1 MRPIGDMEE
10 WQWLGAETQ
19 VAPYQNGR
27 PKRAIPDRLVAGG
40 MLFLA
45 GIGLGS
51 LGAFGIS
58 NRADQTRQVKGSKT
72 VAHVS
77 SEGGALMEQERRAER
92 SACEEGIAMEIGTV
106 LAAFGLGVVAGA
118 VATLL
123 TTPESGAS
131 VRYRLKRGVETAK
144 RELGEVVGE
153 AKEDWNSVGSDMRDA
168 VKRTASRV
176 KEAAAV
182 TKESLRKNDTTVGSE
197 P

>member
-1 MRPIGDMEE
+1 
-10 WQWLGAETQ
+10 
-19 VAPYQNGR
+19 
-27 PKRAIPDRLVAGG
+27 
-40 MLFLA
+40 
-45 GIGLGS
+45 
-51 LGAFGIS
+51 
-58 NRADQTRQVKGSKT
+58 
-72 VAHVS
+72 
-77 SEGGALMEQERRAER
+77 
-92 SACEEGIAMEIGTV
+92 MEIGTV

-153 AKEDWNSVGSDMRDA
+153 AKEDWNSVGSDVRNA

-176 KEAAAV
+176 KEAAEI
-182 TKESLRKNDTTVGSE
+182 TKESLKKNDTTIGNE